1 MVHLELHFPRCTSTC
16 SGRMTAGPGDAGEAL
31 EGDLVRVLTMG
42 GATGRVV
49 TPAGRRGGK
58 LVVKVGRLVVGDL
71 RSEDVVRLQPGAQ
84 HPQGTG
90 KSLLVCNIFPSTQQC
105 VTPARPAPPRL

>member
-1 MVHLELHFPRCTSTC
+1 
-16 SGRMTAGPGDAGEAL
+16 MTAGPGDAGEAL
-31 EGDLVRVLTMG
+31 EGDRVRVLTMG

-84 HPQGTG
+84 QPQGIG
-90 KSLLVCNIFPSTQQC
+90 KSLHCPKHAPLCGPSAPG
-105 VTPARPAPPRL
+105 TPQVMERPSHGSRV